1 MDTPYRSTRDG
12 APGFSGSA
20 LQLYR
25 ERAQVSGPLPG
36 PPPRGFVRLGEAMHA
51 IASARASDRQADDLL
66 ALQRNWETAVGRE
79 LASNT
84 RVKSLRNGELLVA
97 VRNPAIKMALA
108 SEGLDRLLLERARGA
123 TRARIARILLLVETF
138 PPTA

>member
-1 MDTPYRSTRDG
+1 MDTPYRNTREG
-12 APGFSGSA
+12 APGLSGSA

-36 PPPRGFVRLGEAMHA
+36 PPSRGFVRLGEVILA
-51 IASARASDRQADDLL
+51 IASARVSDRQADDLL
-66 ALQRNWETAVGRE
+66 ALQRNWETAVGRD
-79 LASNT
+79 LAANT

-97 VRNPAIKMALA
+97 VRNPAIKMALT
-108 SEGLDRLLLERARGA
+108 SEGLDRLLLERSRGA
-123 TRARIARILLLVETF
+123 TRARIARIRLLVEAF